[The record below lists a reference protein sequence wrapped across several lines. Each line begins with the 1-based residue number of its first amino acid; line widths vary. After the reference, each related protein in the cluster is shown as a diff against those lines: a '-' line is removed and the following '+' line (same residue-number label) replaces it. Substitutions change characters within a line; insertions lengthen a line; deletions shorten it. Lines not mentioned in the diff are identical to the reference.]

1 MASPMQLMKLL
12 RRGTT
17 AAMGPTAPQEL
28 LGGLGLLKAAVRG
41 KAKNLRL
48 GQEGEVIYDQTDLDS
63 PAAAMGSFVQ
73 TLPNAGDPD
82 VLKHEMRH
90 VKQSDRLGPLYLPA
104 AVSETAFAPY
114 GGGSL
119 ERDAIQHATPQSEIL
134 RPGSSMYEK
143 PRKPAAHALLGA
155 LLGR

>member
-1 MASPMQLMKLL
+1 MDWKKLAGL
-12 RRGTT
+12 GSR
-17 AAMGPTAPQEL
+17 AARAATGGTAPQEL

-48 GQEGEVIYDQTDLDS
+48 GDQGEIIYDQTDLDS

-73 TLPNAGDPD
+73 TLPGADDPD

-90 VKQSDRLGPLYLPA
+90 VRQSDLLGPLYLPA
-104 AVSETAFAPY
+104 AISETVGAPY

-119 ERDAIQHATPQSEIL
+119 ERDAITHATPQSEIL
-134 RPGSSMYEK
+134 RRGSSMYEA
-143 PRKPAAHALLGA
+143 PRKPAAHALLRA
-155 LLGR
+155 LLGE